1 MPSTEYWRPSD
12 STSAR
17 NDATTIAA
25 LDDKIRSGGE

>member
-12 STSAR
+12 SPSAR

-25 LDDKIRSGGE
+25 LDDKILSGGE